1 MMQMLS
7 FSRRQWMVSGGTFGL
22 MAAGALYVL
31 IGATP
36 AHACAGGNYN
46 FNENY
51 NFNSNTNYNSNST
64 TVTIRRSVSS

>member
-22 MAAGALYVL
+22 MAAAVLYVL
-31 IGATP
+31 IGATS
-36 AHACAGGNYN
+36 AHACASGNYN

-64 TVTIRRSVSS
+64 TVIIRRSVSS